1 VTQGNGNRSRLL
13 LVILIVTALF
23 FITLDLRGVSLTK
36 GSRSVS
42 QTLLAPV
49 QKTVSSVFSPIGRF
63 FSDVANFGNTKSE
76 INRLK
81 SENSTLKRTLVT
93 NSDIATQLK
102 QLKGVLDLAGRG
114 QYKVVAAR
122 VIGRGTSSS
131 FSQTITIDVGSADGV
146 SNNMTVASEHGL
158 VGLVKSV
165 TRSSS
170 IVLLMNDPTFK
181 VGIKITRSQSVGV
194 LSGQGNEI
202 YTLVLL
208 DPAGTIR
215 VGDSLVTNG
224 SEFNRPFVPGVPIGQ
239 VISVVNSSSALTQTA
254 TVKAYTNLNDLGVVS
269 VVVGAPKTAPTVPIV
284 PTPIPTVTVL
294 VTPTPIPT
302 ISDSP
307 APGGAASPTPVVPQS
322 TPAPVATNNKK
333 K

>member
-1 VTQGNGNRSRLL
+1 MTQGNGNRSRLL

-49 QKTVSSVFSPIGRF
+49 QKTVFTVFSPIGRF
-63 FSDVANFGNTKSE
+63 FSDVANFGNTQSK
-76 INRLK
+76 INELKAENSALK
-81 SENSTLKRTLVT
+81 SKLVKD
-93 NSDIATQLK
+93 SDIAAQFK

-122 VIGRGTSSS
+122 VIGRGTASS
-131 FSQTITIDVGSADGV
+131 FSQTITIDVGSANGV
-146 SNNMTVASEHGL
+146 SNNMTVTSEHGL
-158 VGLVKSV
+158 VGLIKNV

-181 VGIKITRSQSVGV
+181 VGVKITRSQSVGV
-194 LSGQGNEI
+194 LSGQGNDV

-208 DPAGTIR
+208 DPAGMIR

-224 SEFNRPFVPGVPIGQ
+224 SEHNRPFVPGVPIGE
-239 VISVVNSSSALTQTA
+239 VISVVNSTTSLTQTA

-269 VVVGAPKTAPTVPIV
+269 VVIDAPTTAPTAPIV

-294 VTPTPIPT
+294 VTPSPIPT

-307 APGGAASPTPVVPQS
+307 APGDLK
-322 TPAPVATNNKK
+322 PAPVITSNKK
-333 K
+333 R